1 MKKKLMDYLLCAV
14 LVAGLMAACLWFTEG
29 ILRIVLLVVLY
40 VLETEILT
48 SIVRLVLGEPEPQK
62 LPKEEMIRAENQW
75 YLDRQNT
82 LTASQLTPWK
92 TLLIVVSVI
101 LLFWGMVG
109 NGSYEIY
116 SAICLVFAAVCA
128 ALAVLFP
135 GYFSLIYSD
144 SDREKNPGLTF
155 PIVNVSMPMILA
167 LFGCS
172 YRSLETFRFT
182 SWMSVLEGVV
192 LTAAALGLT
201 VPFFP
206 ELRRSNS
213 NRIGALVMA
222 LILSFGF
229 LVPANHLLEKNPPE
243 IVSATVTEYH
253 PGRYRNPPDYD
264 LLLEDGQEINLPAKM
279 GFGRLVFEI
288 GEEIQLEFHE
298 GAFGID
304 YYCYPN

>member
-1 MKKKLMDYLLCAV
+1 MKKKITDLLLCAI

-29 ILRIVLLVVLY
+29 LLRVVLLAVLY
-40 VLETEILT
+40 FLETEILT

-62 LPKEEMIRAENQW
+62 LSKEEMIRAENQW
-75 YLDRQNT
+75 YLDRQNA
-82 LTASQLTPWK
+82 LIAGRLMPWK
-92 TLLIVVSVI
+92 ILLIVVSVI
-101 LLFWGMVG
+101 LLFWGMIG

-135 GYFSLIYSD
+135 SYFSLIYSD

-172 YRSLETFRFT
+172 YRSLETFIFT
-182 SWMSVLEGVV
+182 SWMSVLEGIVITAVV
-192 LTAAALGLT
+192 LGLT

-229 LVPANHLLEKNPPE
+229 TVPANHLLKKNPPE
-243 IVSATVTEYH
+243 IVSATVMEYH

-264 LLLEDGQEINLPAKM
+264 LLLENGQEINLPAKM

-298 GAFGID
+298 GALGVD
-304 YYCYPN
+304 YYCYPH